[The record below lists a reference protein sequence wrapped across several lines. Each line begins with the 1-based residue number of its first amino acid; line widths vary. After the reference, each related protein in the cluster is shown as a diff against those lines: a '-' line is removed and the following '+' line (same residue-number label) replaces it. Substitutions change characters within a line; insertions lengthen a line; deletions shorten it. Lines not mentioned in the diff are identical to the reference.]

1 MKIVI
6 EMYDDTGNILIGKA
20 LETACKSLIVNG
32 ICVIQHGSI
41 HTNLSG
47 LTNADVET
55 SRVEHMLEHDALND
69 ETPITADE
77 YTMQ

>member
-32 ICVIQHGSI
+32 ICVIQHGGVGAEMRELI
-41 HTNLSG
+41 GNSG
-47 LTNADVET
+47 VRDGGTIQGYLGNIE
-55 SRVEHMLEHDALND
+55 
-69 ETPITADE
+69 PIN
-77 YTMQ
+77 